1 MSSRTAAPTEAEP
14 LRILMISDVY
24 FPRVNGV
31 STSIQ
36 TFRRELQALGHEVT
50 LVVPDYGVAHDGDDD
65 DIIRIPSRQVLLDPE
80 DRLMR
85 RRAILDLLPR
95 LRTQGYDLVH
105 IQTPFVAH
113 YLGLR
118 LARELKLPV
127 VESYHTFF
135 EEYLFHYIPFLPR
148 AWLRAVARRFSRWQ
162 CNSVDSVVVPST
174 AMLEVLRGYGVRS
187 AARIIPTGI
196 ELAEFRHG
204 DGSAF
209 RRRHDIP
216 AARPVLTFV
225 GRVAFEKNIDF
236 LLRMLVRVRQEVPD
250 VLLVIAG
257 EGPAVSH
264 LRGLSERL
272 SLQDNVLFI
281 GYMSRRGELQD
292 CYAAGDIF
300 VFASR
305 TETQGLVL
313 LEAMALGVPV
323 VSTAVMGTRDVVH
336 AGEGAIIAPEDEAGF
351 AAAVT
356 GLLRNP
362 ARRQA
367 LGETARVYAAG
378 WAAPLL
384 AQRLAEQY
392 AAVVAADAV
401 VREPAGTADACL
413 PG

>member
-1 MSSRTAAPTEAEP
+1 MPIPSVEPAEAET

-36 TFRRELQALGHEVT
+36 TFRRELHALGHEVT
-50 LVVPDYGVAHDGDDD
+50 LIVPDYGVDHGDDD
-65 DIIRIPSRQVLLDPE
+65 DGIIRIPSRQVLFDPE

-85 RRAILDLLPR
+85 RGAIIDLLPR
-95 LRTQGYDLVH
+95 LKAEQYDLVH

-118 LARELKLPV
+118 LAQELNAPV

-148 AWLRAVARRFSRWQ
+148 PWLRAAARRFSRWQ
-162 CNSVDSVVVPST
+162 CNSVDSVVVPSS
-174 AMLEVLRGYGVRS
+174 AMLEVLRAYGVRS
-187 AARIIPTGI
+187 EAAIIPTGI
-196 ELAEFRHG
+196 ELAEFSHG
-204 DGSAF
+204 DGAAF
-209 RRRHDIP
+209 RQQHGIP
-216 AARPVLTFV
+216 AGRPLLVFV

-236 LLRMLVRVRQEVPD
+236 LLRMLVRVRQDVPE

-257 EGPAVSH
+257 QGPAVAH
-264 LRGLSERL
+264 LRTLTERL
-272 SLQDNVLFI
+272 GLQEHVRFI
-281 GYMSRRGELQD
+281 GYLARGGELQG

-323 VSTAVMGTRDVVH
+323 VSTAVMGTRDVLH
-336 AGEGAIIAPEDEAGF
+336 AGEGAIIAPEDEGGF
-351 AAAVT
+351 AGAVT
-356 GLLRNP
+356 TLLRNRE
-362 ARRQA
+362 RREA
-367 LGETARVYAAG
+367 LGVAARHYAAG
-378 WAAPLL
+378 WAAPRL
-384 AQRLAEQY
+384 AQKLADHY
-392 AAVVAADAV
+392 ADTVAACLER
-401 VREPAGTADACL
+401 RETATAPAQL
-413 PG
+413 EY

>member
-1 MSSRTAAPTEAEP
+1 M
-14 LRILMISDVY
+14 RILMISDVY

-36 TFRRELQALGHEVT
+36 TFRRELHALGHQVT
-50 LVVPDYGVAHDGDDD
+50 LVVPDYGVTHAGDDA
-65 DIIRIPSRQVLLDPE
+65 DILRIPSRQVLFDPE

-85 RRAILDLLPR
+85 RGAILELLPQ
-95 LRTQGYDLVH
+95 LQGQGYDLVH

-118 LARELKLPV
+118 LAQALNVPV

-148 AWLRAVARRFSRWQ
+148 AWLRAMARRFSRWQ
-162 CNSVDSVVVPST
+162 CNSVDGVVVPST
-174 AMLEVLRGYGVRS
+174 AMLEVLRAYGVRS
-187 AARIIPTGI
+187 EAAIIPTGI
-196 ELAEFRHG
+196 ELDEFHHG
-204 DGSAF
+204 DGAAF
-209 RRRHDIP
+209 RRQHGIP
-216 AARPVLTFV
+216 PERPLLVFV

-236 LLRMLVRVRQEVPD
+236 LLRMLVRVRQEVPE

-257 EGPAVSH
+257 HGPAVEH
-264 LRGLSERL
+264 LHALAARL
-272 SLQDNVLFI
+272 ALQDHVLFI
-281 GYMSRRGELQD
+281 GYLSRGGELQA

-323 VSTAVMGTRDVVH
+323 VSTAVMGTRDVLH
-336 AGEGAIIAPEDEAGF
+336 AGEGAIIAPEDELGF
-351 AAAVT
+351 SGAVVT
-356 GLLRNP
+356 LLRNGE
-362 ARRQA
+362 RRQA
-367 LGETARVYAAG
+367 LGEAARHYAAG
-378 WAAPLL
+378 WAAPRLGQQL
-384 AQRLAEQY
+384 ADY
-392 AAVVAADAV
+392 YVATVSACLEGRETVASADA
-401 VREPAGTADACL
+401 L